1 MSTGKSMF
9 KFIFTTKS
17 EPVILSKNLQK
28 KYNNFDKLI
37 NDTSE
42 LLEKQKNI

>member
-1 MSTGKSMF
+1 MSTGKYMF
-9 KFIFTTKS
+9 KSIFTTKS